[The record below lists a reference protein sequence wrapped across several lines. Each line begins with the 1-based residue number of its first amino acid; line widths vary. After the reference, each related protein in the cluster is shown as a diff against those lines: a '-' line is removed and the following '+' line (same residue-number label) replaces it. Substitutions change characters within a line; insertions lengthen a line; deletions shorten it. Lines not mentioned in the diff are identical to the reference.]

1 MREERRDERR
11 DERREEEMR
20 RGRDTTRK
28 VDVNMTVHEGGIQ
41 HTRILLCLSVHNF
54 SEFSS
59 QLIVRPLRS
68 KLHNSPG
75 GAATKSATKDDGRV
89 FADFLRACMI
99 KISKT
104 GSSIESVI
112 QNKQERRLACEKL
125 LSALILRSPSF
136 PPWTKVGC
144 FGRVLCMHASHTADL
159 SDLFFLFVLRT
170 PA

>member
-104 GSSIESVI
+104 GSV
-112 QNKQERRLACEKL
+112 KM
-125 LSALILRSPSF
+125 
-136 PPWTKVGC
+136 G
-144 FGRVLCMHASHTADL
+144 
-159 SDLFFLFVLRT
+159 LFHG
-170 PA
+170 